1 MSVRGQSA
9 DMVQPNESP
18 GSDYALSGGC
28 PGDGSL
34 GKLAT
39 LPSELTN
46 HEGFQRLLVEN
57 QDLRDALQ
65 QSNAMLR
72 LRHSEL
78 LEFQDNQRKESE
90 FIKRKFGEAR
100 SLVQMLTKER
110 SALQAQLNGASRQLS
125 ETTTKGERPVGHTE
139 TRQPGDAT
147 VTDQRPP
154 KKPFSEED
162 NTSPGSSLSSCE
174 TTLTRSLCETLR
186 PLDHEGS
193 ARAEQD
199 DIKEE
204 LQLLRDANAK
214 LEREK
219 ARLSGWQSS
228 DGVRIREEAGDKE
241 ARTET
246 ETPIPSQDRRVRT
259 EQELQRKLQEAE
271 GRNTR
276 LQHQLTELQGVV
288 SELRRQEAEK
298 GAEAHRQLQ
307 ALQQQLEQLA
317 EEKVSV
323 KAQVTSLLGELNE
336 SQLSLE
342 SCMQEKK
349 KLEESL
355 QCVCE
360 QQREWDAQVKKHMV
374 QLDQHRMQVQNLE
387 TALKRERQ
395 NACEEMRKL
404 AQLQAAYHQLFQ
416 EYDTHIKSSLQQE
429 RNSKGADLQV
439 QELKQQLQEA
449 EEALVAKQE
458 LIDKLKEAAE
468 QYRAQLDTIL
478 VLKAQA
484 DIYRTDF
491 LAEREAREK
500 LNGEKVRLQEQLD
513 ELQRERGMIEE
524 MRNRHSDNIRPSLL
538 PGAYAGP
545 LSYSNPPASSFHALA
560 ELQEFSCPKCR
571 YRAPDMDTL
580 QIHVMDCIQ

>member
-110 SALQAQLNGASRQLS
+110 SALQAQLNGASRRLS

-154 KKPFSEED
+154 KKPFSEE
-162 NTSPGSSLSSCE
+162 
-174 TTLTRSLCETLR
+174 
-186 PLDHEGS
+186 
-193 ARAEQD
+193 D

-246 ETPIPSQDRRVRT
+246 ETPISSQDRRVRT

>member
-193 ARAEQD
+193 ARAEQ
-199 DIKEE
+199 
-204 LQLLRDANAK
+204 
-214 LEREK
+214 
-219 ARLSGWQSS
+219 
-228 DGVRIREEAGDKE
+228 EEAGDKE

-538 PGAYAGP
+538 PG
-545 LSYSNPPASSFHALA
+545 
-560 ELQEFSCPKCR
+560 K
-571 YRAPDMDTL
+571 
-580 QIHVMDCIQ
+580 

>member
-154 KKPFSEED
+154 KKPFSEE
-162 NTSPGSSLSSCE
+162 
-174 TTLTRSLCETLR
+174 
-186 PLDHEGS
+186 
-193 ARAEQD
+193 D

>member
-110 SALQAQLNGASRQLS
+110 SALQAQLNGASRRLS

-154 KKPFSEED
+154 KKPFSEE
-162 NTSPGSSLSSCE
+162 
-174 TTLTRSLCETLR
+174 
-186 PLDHEGS
+186 
-193 ARAEQD
+193 
-199 DIKEE
+199 
-204 LQLLRDANAK
+204 
-214 LEREK
+214 
-219 ARLSGWQSS
+219 
-228 DGVRIREEAGDKE
+228 EEAGDKE

-246 ETPIPSQDRRVRT
+246 ETPISSQDRRVRT

>member
-193 ARAEQD
+193 ARAEQ
-199 DIKEE
+199 
-204 LQLLRDANAK
+204 
-214 LEREK
+214 
-219 ARLSGWQSS
+219 
-228 DGVRIREEAGDKE
+228 EEAGDKE

>member
-154 KKPFSEED
+154 KKPFSEE
-162 NTSPGSSLSSCE
+162 
-174 TTLTRSLCETLR
+174 
-186 PLDHEGS
+186 
-193 ARAEQD
+193 D

-513 ELQRERGMIEE
+513 ELQRERLMNQCVGGGVC
-524 MRNRHSDNIRPSLL
+524 HCVLYLCDTSV
-538 PGAYAGP
+538 P
-545 LSYSNPPASSFHALA
+545 LVFQGDDRGD
-560 ELQEFSCPKCR
+560 EKQ
-571 YRAPDMDTL
+571 TL
-580 QIHVMDCIQ
+580 G

>member
-110 SALQAQLNGASRQLS
+110 SALQAQLNGASRRLS

-193 ARAEQD
+193 ARAEQ
-199 DIKEE
+199 
-204 LQLLRDANAK
+204 
-214 LEREK
+214 
-219 ARLSGWQSS
+219 
-228 DGVRIREEAGDKE
+228 EEAGDKE

-246 ETPIPSQDRRVRT
+246 ETPISSQDRRVRT